1 MSRSEG
7 LNRAEELNRELEQP
21 KTAERGTERPSTVA
35 ERINGRSA
43 ESQSADMAVRQV
55 GCREALSC
63 FGHQRARVQ
72 NRTAEPR
79 RSAGEARTPRWPLSA
94 EAAER
99 CVSPRAGMAK
109 RATDRAP
116 ERPKANAAEDEI
128 ARIGA
133 VEGSDPRG
141 SDPKVPIP
149 RVSEPKRSEKRRPSR

>member
-1 MSRSEG
+1 M
-7 LNRAEELNRELEQP
+7 
-21 KTAERGTERPSTVA
+21 AERM
-35 ERINGRSA
+35 NGRST
-43 ESQSADMAVRQV
+43 ESQSADMAMRQV
-55 GCREALSC
+55 GCREALEC
-63 FGHQRARVQ
+63 FGHRSVGVQ
-72 NRTAEPR
+72 NIAAEPR

-109 RATDRAP
+109 QATDRAP
-116 ERPKANAAEDEI
+116 EQLRANAAEHDI